1 MTDDKRRAREIVQ
14 KWRKW
19 QARALMLHAVR
30 VGDEDLAERIAT
42 ALAVERAN
50 TKRADREILKRLAG
64 LLVEARD
71 LLDRPEIRDTP
82 GMHRVAALIRRLR
95 GLGGQ

>member
-1 MTDDKRRAREIVQ
+1 MTDDKRRAREIVR
-14 KWRKW
+14 KWREW

-50 TKRADREILKRLAG
+50 AKLADREIIKRLG
-64 LLVEARD
+64 ELLLEARD

-82 GMHRVAALIRRLR
+82 EIHRVAALIQRLR
-95 GLGGQ
+95 GH